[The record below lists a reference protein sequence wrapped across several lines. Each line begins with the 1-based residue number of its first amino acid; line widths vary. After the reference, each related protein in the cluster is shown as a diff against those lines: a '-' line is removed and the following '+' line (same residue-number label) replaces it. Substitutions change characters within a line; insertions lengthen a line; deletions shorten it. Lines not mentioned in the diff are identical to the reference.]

1 MRQLALTVSPDEAA
15 ATVKAAQAHGL
26 TLFAQFDA
34 RARNEARQVL
44 ILEAPNGRIEDFLA
58 EVEDRTDLSA
68 MFAPQGIISLRPP
81 ASEPE
86 SQMLDIQPRSP
97 LEVFLSA
104 LQSIGSWPGFLGY
117 AIVGGVIVWI
127 GLFTESIF
135 LLVAAM
141 LIAPFAGPAMA
152 LAIATARG
160 DANLLARSLSRY
172 VAALAASIATAYLL
186 SLAFDQ
192 QIATEL
198 MIETSMRSTVSLLL
212 PLAAGVAGALNLV
225 QSERSSLVSGAATG
239 MLVAAALAPPAGL
252 IGMGLAIDQMDIVL
266 SSLWALGIQ
275 IVGINLAG
283 CVVFRIYGMRT
294 KGARYPRGKGWI
306 SIVSLGSSIAAM
318 AALVTLQFSNVP
330 QFQQSSISQ
339 RVSALV
345 VEELDRSPTIRL
357 VTVNSHFT
365 RSRQRGDNPVWVTV
379 QVQAALDDREASA
392 VADRIE
398 KRVESEFPITALVD
412 LTAKN

>member
-1 MRQLALTVSPDEAA
+1 MRQLALTVRSGEVNSTLD
-15 ATVKAAQAHGL
+15 AAQRHGL
-26 TLFAQFDA
+26 TLFAQIDA
-34 RARNEARQVL
+34 RERDEARQML
-44 ILEAPNGRIEDFLA
+44 ILEAPNERIEDFLA
-58 EVEDRTDLSA
+58 DVENTSGLRAL
-68 MFAPQGIISLRPP
+68 FAPQGIISLRPP

-97 LEVFLSA
+97 LEVFLGA

-117 AIVGGVIVWI
+117 AVVGGVIVWI
-127 GLFTESIF
+127 GLFTESVF

-141 LIAPFAGPAMA
+141 LIAPFAGPAMT

-160 DANLLARSLSRY
+160 DANLLGRSLLRY
-172 VAALAASIATAYLL
+172 VAALLASIATAFLL
-186 SLAFDQ
+186 SMAFDQ
-192 QIATEL
+192 QIATRL

-252 IGMGLAIDQMDIVL
+252 IGIGLAIGQMDIVM

-283 CVVFRIYGMRT
+283 FAVFRIYGMRT
-294 KGARYPRGKGWI
+294 EGARYPRGKRWI
-306 SIVSLGSSIAAM
+306 SNTSLVISMAGL
-318 AALVTLQFSNVP
+318 AALLLLQFSNVP

-345 VEELDRSPTIRL
+345 VEELARSPEIRL

-365 RSRQRGDNPVWVTV
+365 RSREQGDNPVWVSV
-379 QVQAALDDREASA
+379 QVQASLDEREASA
-392 VADRIE
+392 IADRIE
-398 KRVESEFPITALVD
+398 KRVEREFPVVALVD
-412 LTAKN
+412 LTAKD

>member
-1 MRQLALTVSPDEAA
+1 MS
-15 ATVKAAQAHGL
+15 
-26 TLFAQFDA
+26 
-34 RARNEARQVL
+34 
-44 ILEAPNGRIEDFLA
+44 
-58 EVEDRTDLSA
+58 RT
-68 MFAPQGIISLRPP
+68 P
-81 ASEPE
+81 A
-86 SQMLDIQPRSP
+86 
-97 LEVFLSA
+97 V
-104 LQSIGSWPGFLGY
+104 
-117 AIVGGVIVWI
+117 VGGVIVWI
-127 GLFTESIF
+127 GLFTESVF

-141 LIAPFAGPAMA
+141 LIAPFAGPAMT

-160 DANLLARSLSRY
+160 DANLLGRSLLRY
-172 VAALAASIATAYLL
+172 VAALLASIATAFLL
-186 SLAFDQ
+186 SMAFDQ
-192 QIATEL
+192 QIATRL

-252 IGMGLAIDQMDIVL
+252 IGIGLAIGQMDIVM

-283 CVVFRIYGMRT
+283 FAVFRIYGMRT
-294 KGARYPRGKGWI
+294 EGARYPRGKRWI
-306 SIVSLGSSIAAM
+306 LNTSLVISMAGL
-318 AALVTLQFSNVP
+318 AALLLLQFSNVP

-345 VEELDRSPTIRL
+345 VEELARSPEIRL

-365 RSRQRGDNPVWVTV
+365 RSREQGDNPVWVSV
-379 QVQAALDDREASA
+379 QVQASLDEREASA
-392 VADRIE
+392 IADRIE
-398 KRVESEFPITALVD
+398 KRVEREFPVVALVD